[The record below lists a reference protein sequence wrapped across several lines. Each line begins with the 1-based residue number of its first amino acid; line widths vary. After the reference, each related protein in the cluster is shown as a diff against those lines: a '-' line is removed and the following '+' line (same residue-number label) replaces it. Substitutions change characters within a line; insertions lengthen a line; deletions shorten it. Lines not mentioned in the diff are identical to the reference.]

1 MGFNKYIYEGTNNVA
16 LNSRRAV
23 AAVGGFFFNGMM
35 VVAVWCGVANRHIG

>member
-23 AAVGGFFFNGMM
+23 AAVGVFFNGMM
-35 VVAVWCGVANRHIG
+35 VVAAVWCGVANRHIG